1 MEDQGFSSLPSS
13 VGDSADTVTIL
24 VSQDPIDSSV
34 LEKLSNPRVTEGE
47 ERKVAPV
54 AYVTNVSLA
63 SVCLCCTGQQAR
75 RCSLNVGESGGGRDS
90 LGGRVLWRRK
100 RLRKSG
106 S

>member
-75 RCSLNVGESGGGRDS
+75 RCSLNVGESGGGDS
-90 LGGRVLWRRK
+90 LGGRGLWRRK